1 MMKQWLSGVI
11 AVLLGIAAQAAD
23 LAVSFDSNS
32 RVKIINNNA
41 DVFVNDNLVLFD
53 KDWKTVLSPM
63 SGKPQTVNADNA
75 VTHVWKTDQS
85 TVTRTV
91 ETLTG
96 GKIAVSWEVEL
107 SGGLNAA
114 FVELTMVGVAN
125 SFGDIKPTGKKDIFS
140 SKYGFPVP
148 LKDGE
153 LVLNFKGSQNGWVF
167 EDMRNASWLKNFRL
181 WQFRNYDNKGMKFMA
196 KITFGGDKS
205 EIEVPAAAR
214 TGAGAEYDNTQIAL
228 EPQVTDGSLPA
239 ELKID
244 PAKVVRA
251 YDHKLFGVCN
261 DWPGLSRLSVFD
273 GKAYE
278 PGMKANAGYLAALK
292 DLRLPA
298 VRMAGTDSQYFQWKK
313 ALGPVAGRE
322 PQKNGQW
329 GAAVP
334 QPVGVVEWIAS
345 SRQLDP
351 EAQFVWVFNMTG
363 DTAADAADLAEF
375 MTGPANTVWGKK
387 RVELGLKEPVTPIVW
402 ELGNELDWGKNPM
415 SADEYIAKC
424 KEWIAAV
431 RKVQPDAKFAAHS
444 ITAPWD
450 KRQLAKWEEWNQSV
464 LNALGNDLTYYAF
477 HPYYRGH
484 SPGYLKK
491 YLDDLRD
498 FVKKSPNPD
507 IKIFISEHAKW
518 PPNAEKGDA
527 EWKKYWFYTHALTGC
542 LDTAEWEIMSLSRPE
557 IGMMT
562 YHNIC
567 SGPWGFVYPDG
578 NGKYFATGLGDLFRM
593 FSAIPEN
600 AQVVATS
607 LNGPHTAITDDN
619 FSLSAAAVK
628 DKDTLYLLINNRLPT
643 TERELS
649 LDFGGLKYRLVASQI
664 LSAPNILSANTPA
677 SREISVKTET
687 LSVRDIGKFTVPPK
701 SFVILTLKQ

>member
-1 MMKQWLSGVI
+1 MKRWFTGVI
-11 AVLLGIAAQAAD
+11 AALLSGAAPAAD
-23 LAVSFDSNS
+23 LAVTFDNNN
-32 RVKIINNNA
+32 RVKITQNNA
-41 DVFVNDNLVLFD
+41 DLFVNDNLVLFD

-63 SGKPQTVNADNA
+63 SGKPEIVKADNVA
-75 VTHVWKTDQS
+75 TSVWKTAQS
-85 TVTRTV
+85 TVTRSVDTAAP
-91 ETLTG
+91 
-96 GKIAVSWEVEL
+96 GKIAVTWEVEL
-107 SGGLNAA
+107 AANLNAA
-114 FVELTMVGVAN
+114 FVELTMIGVAN
-125 SFGDIKPTGKKDIFS
+125 NLGEIKPNGKKDIYS
-140 SKYGFPVP
+140 SKHGFPVP

-153 LVLNFKGSQNGWVF
+153 LVLNFKGSQNGWVL
-167 EDMRNASWLKNFRL
+167 EDMRNTSWIKNLRL
-181 WQFRNYDNKGMKFMA
+181 WQFRGYDNQGMKFTA

-214 TGAGAEYDNTQIAL
+214 TGAGAEYDNTQVAL
-228 EPQVTDGSLPA
+228 EPQVTEGMLPA
-239 ELKID
+239 GLKVD
-244 PAKVVRA
+244 TAKVVRL
-251 YDHKLFGVCN
+251 YDHKLFGLCN
-261 DWPGLSRLSVFD
+261 DWPGLTRLTVFD

-278 PGMKANAGYLAALK
+278 PGMKANSDYLTALK
-292 DLRLPA
+292 GLRLPA

-313 ALGPVAGRE
+313 ALGPMVNRE
-322 PQKNGQW
+322 AQKNGQW

-363 DTAADAADLAEF
+363 DTAQDAADLAEF
-375 MTGPANTVWGKK
+375 LTGSADTVWGKK
-387 RVELGLKEPVTPIVW
+387 RIALGLKEPVTPIVW
-402 ELGNELDWGKNPM
+402 ELGNELDWGKDPM
-415 SADEYIAKC
+415 PAAEYIAKC

-431 RKVQPDAKFAAHS
+431 RKVEPAAKFAAHS

-450 KRQLAKWEEWNQSV
+450 KRQLAKWEDWNQSV
-464 LNALGNDLTYYAF
+464 LNALGKDLSYYAF

-491 YLDDLRD
+491 YLDDLSN
-498 FVKKSPNPD
+498 FVKNSPNPD

-527 EWKKYWFYTHALTGC
+527 EWKKYWYQTHALTGC
-542 LDTAEWEIMSLSRPE
+542 LDTAEWDIMSLSRPE

-578 NGKYFATGLGDLFRM
+578 NGKYFATGLGDLYRLFT
-593 FSAIPEN
+593 SIPDG
-600 AQVVATS
+600 AKVVETS
-607 LNGPHTAITDDN
+607 LSGPHTSITGEN

-628 DKDTLYLLINNRLPT
+628 DQDTLYLLINNRLPT
-643 TERELS
+643 TEREIA
-649 LDFGGLKYRLVASQI
+649 LDLGKPYTLIKSQT
-664 LSAPNILSANTPA
+664 LSAPNILSANSRA

-687 LSVRDIGKFTVPPK
+687 FAQPGVAKVTVPPK
-701 SFVILTLKQ
+701 SFVILTLKP